1 MRDINRIYK
10 FCNELAVIWSE
21 NCPDYR
27 FSQLVES
34 VYSKIPEDP
43 FYVEEEKM
51 MEYIKNYFKKT
62 DRGEENG
69 IN

>member
-43 FYVEEEKM
+43 FYVEEET
-51 MEYIKNYFKKT
+51 N
-62 DRGEENG
+62 
-69 IN
+69 